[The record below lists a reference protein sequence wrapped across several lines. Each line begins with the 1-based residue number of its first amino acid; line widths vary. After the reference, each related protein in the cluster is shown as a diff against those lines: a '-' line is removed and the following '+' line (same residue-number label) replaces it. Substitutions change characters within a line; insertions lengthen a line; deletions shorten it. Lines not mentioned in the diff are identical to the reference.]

1 MLTEAT
7 RKVWTSII
15 ISKIQHA
22 SRQFHTMNEAQ
33 HGYKRNRGTDSASL
47 VFINLVES
55 AEASKDTSHRTSYDM
70 SRAFDAV
77 SKNVQAIAWRRLGV
91 PDDIADWLVDMD
103 VAGVTVVRSPFS
115 QARWEEDA
123 YMSIRSFSIPP
134 STAKTHMVYAIDAVQ
149 PFTCDRGTGQGNTDS
164 PTCWNAV
171 FDIALTALSLD
182 AQLRGTE
189 HFATGTNGNSIRS
202 SEIGYADD
210 LVSIHGLASEIQR
223 KAEIMSAF
231 CLICGVSLSYKK
243 LRRAVQQWIG
253 PTKQEHHIPR
263 KI

>member
-115 QARWEEDA
+115 QARWEEA
-123 YMSIRSFSIPP
+123 LGEAS
-134 STAKTHMVYAIDAVQ
+134 A
-149 PFTCDRGTGQGNTDS
+149 RGAG
-164 PTCWNAV
+164 
-171 FDIALTALSLD
+171 
-182 AQLRGTE
+182 GTP
-189 HFATGTNGNSIRS
+189 R
-202 SEIGYADD
+202 
-210 LVSIHGLASEIQR
+210 LVPVAEVAAHGAG
-223 KAEIMSAF
+223 EIMRP
-231 CLICGVSLSYKK
+231 V
-243 LRRAVQQWIG
+243 
-253 PTKQEHHIPR
+253 PE
-263 KI
+263 